1 MWSPPKP
8 LTGGVQAGAG
18 EGSAAGAGAGI
29 AGFFAGALRF
39 GAAFLAAFFGAFF
52 ADFLAADFTV
62 LFFLRAGAAF
72 FFPDFFFALDF
83 FAMISPPDRCCK

>member
-1 MWSPPKP
+1 
-8 LTGGVQAGAG
+8 L
-18 EGSAAGAGAGI
+18 
-29 AGFFAGALRF
+29 
-39 GAAFLAAFFGAFF
+39 

-62 LFFLRAGAAF
+62 FFFLRAGAAF